1 MHDELLIRN
10 FGNYAVSVNFK
21 ADTVA
26 VFGVRKLCAI
36 YRAYDFLRDS

>member
-1 MHDELLIRN
+1 MHDGLLIRK

-36 YRAYDFLRDS
+36 YHASDFLHDS